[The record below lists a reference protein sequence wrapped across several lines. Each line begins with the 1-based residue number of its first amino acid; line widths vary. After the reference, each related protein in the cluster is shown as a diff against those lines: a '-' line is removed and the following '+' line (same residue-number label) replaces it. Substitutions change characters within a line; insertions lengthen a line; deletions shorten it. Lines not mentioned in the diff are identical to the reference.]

1 MTPAGPCSL
10 YSGLPVRNEE
20 LAPIFYG
27 KGLESNP
34 EAEVLKSLLSSAGIA
49 SVIRWTP
56 PTFQRRDGISLL
68 VVESQREEALR
79 LIEQAQ
85 LGEGEEMSAAHPE
98 GKFVTVFS
106 SNAHDAES
114 EADTIHS
121 LLESA
126 GLQSVIVRENVQEL
140 PTGGVEVRVLP
151 SEADEAKALIEEA
164 LETGWDEDGDGEDSE
179 EWSVDESEDYSDDGD
194 DYDDDYDDEDD
205 DDR

>member
-1 MTPAGPCSL
+1 M
-10 YSGLPVRNEE
+10 PVRNEE
-20 LAPIFYG
+20 LASVFYG

-34 EAEVLKSLLSSAGIA
+34 EAEILKSLLSSAGIE

-68 VVESQREEALR
+68 VMESQREEALS

-151 SEADEAKALIEEA
+151 GEADEARALIEEA
-164 LETGWDEDGDGEDSE
+164 LETGWDEDEDGEDSE
-179 EWSVDESEDYSDDGD
+179 EWSDEDSEDYS
-194 DYDDDYDDEDD
+194 EDD
-205 DDR
+205 DEENNDR

>member
-1 MTPAGPCSL
+1 
-10 YSGLPVRNEE
+10 
-20 LAPIFYG
+20 
-27 KGLESNP
+27 
-34 EAEVLKSLLSSAGIA
+34 
-49 SVIRWTP
+49 VIRWTP
-56 PTFQRRDGISLL
+56 PTFQHRDGISLL
-68 VVESQREEALR
+68 VVESQREDALS

-85 LGEGEEMSAAHPE
+85 MGEGAEMSQEHPK

-151 SEADEAKALIEEA
+151 QEAEEARELIEEA
-164 LETGWDEDGDGEDSE
+164 LETGWDDDEDGEDSE
-179 EWSVDESEDYSDDGD
+179 EWSDEESDGDYSDD
-194 DYDDDYDDEDD
+194 DDDDD

>member
-1 MTPAGPCSL
+1 M
-10 YSGLPVRNEE
+10 REDE
-20 LAPIFYG
+20 LTAVFFG
-27 KGLESNP
+27 KGLAANP
-34 EAEVLKSLLSSAGIA
+34 EAEVLKSLLASAGIE

-56 PTFQRRDGISLL
+56 PTFQHRDGISLL
-68 VVESQREEALR
+68 VVESQREDALS

-85 LGEGEEMSAAHPE
+85 MGGGAEMSQEHPK

-140 PTGGVEVRVLP
+140 PTGGIEVRVLP
-151 SEADEAKALIEEA
+151 DEADEARELIEEA
-164 LETGWDEDGDGEDSE
+164 LETGWDEDEEGDSE
-179 EWSVDESEDYSDDGD
+179 DWGDEEP
-194 DYDDDYDDEDD
+194 DDEDD
-205 DDR
+205 DDDDDR

>member
-1 MTPAGPCSL
+1 M
-10 YSGLPVRNEE
+10 REDE
-20 LAPIFYG
+20 LAVVFFG
-27 KGLESNP
+27 KGLAANP
-34 EAEVLKSLLSSAGIA
+34 EAEVLRSLLASAGIE

-68 VVESQREEALR
+68 VVESQREDAR
-79 LIEQAQ
+79 SLIEQAQ
-85 LGEGEEMSAAHPE
+85 MGEGAEMSKEHPK

-151 SEADEAKALIEEA
+151 DEADEARELIEEA
-164 LETGWDEDGDGEDSE
+164 LETGWDEDEDE
-179 EWSVDESEDYSDDGD
+179 EGSADWDEEESDD
-194 DYDDDYDDEDD
+194 YLDDDK

>member
-1 MTPAGPCSL
+1 
-10 YSGLPVRNEE
+10 VRDDE
-20 LAPIFYG
+20 LTAVFFG
-27 KGLESNP
+27 KGLAANP
-34 EAEVLKSLLSSAGIA
+34 EAEVLKSLLASAGID

-56 PTFQRRDGISLL
+56 PTFQHRDGISLL
-68 VVESQREEALR
+68 VVESQREDALS

-85 LGEGEEMSAAHPE
+85 IGEGAEMSKVHPKGE
-98 GKFVTVFS
+98 FVTVFS
-106 SNAHDAES
+106 SSAHDAES

-151 SEADEAKALIEEA
+151 EEADEARELIEEA
-164 LETGWDEDGDGEDSE
+164 LETGWDEDEEGSEDWGEE
-179 EWSVDESEDYSDDGD
+179 ESGDYSDDED
-194 DYDDDYDDEDD
+194 DYDDDDDDDD

>member
-1 MTPAGPCSL
+1 M
-10 YSGLPVRNEE
+10 REDE
-20 LAPIFYG
+20 LTAVFFG
-27 KGLESNP
+27 KGLAANP
-34 EAEVLKSLLSSAGIA
+34 EAEVLKSLLASAGIE

-56 PTFQRRDGISLL
+56 PTFQHRDGISLL
-68 VVESQREEALR
+68 VVESQREDALS

-85 LGEGEEMSAAHPE
+85 MAGGAEMSQEHPK

-140 PTGGVEVRVLP
+140 PTGGIEVRVLP
-151 SEADEAKALIEEA
+151 DEADEARELIEEA
-164 LETGWDEDGDGEDSE
+164 LETGWDEDEESDSE
-179 EWSVDESEDYSDDGD
+179 DWGDEEP
-194 DYDDDYDDEDD
+194 DDDDDD

>member
-1 MTPAGPCSL
+1 
-10 YSGLPVRNEE
+10 VREDE
-20 LAPIFYG
+20 LTAVFFG
-27 KGLESNP
+27 KGLSANP
-34 EAEVLKSLLSSAGIA
+34 EAEVLKALLASAGIE

-56 PTFQRRDGISLL
+56 PTFQHRDGISLL
-68 VVESQREEALR
+68 VVESQREDALS

-85 LGEGEEMSAAHPE
+85 IEGEAEMSKAHPKGE
-98 GKFVTVFS
+98 FVTVFS
-106 SNAHDAES
+106 SSAHDAES

-151 SEADEAKALIEEA
+151 DEADEARELIAEA
-164 LETGWDEDGDGEDSE
+164 LETGWDEDEDGDEDE
-179 EWSVDESEDYSDDGD
+179 DWSDEESEDYSDEDGEYED
-194 DYDDDYDDEDD
+194 DDDYDDEDD

>member
-1 MTPAGPCSL
+1 MRDDQLTA
-10 YSGLPVRNEE
+10 V
-20 LAPIFYG
+20 FFG
-27 KGLESNP
+27 KGLGANP
-34 EAEVLKSLLSSAGIA
+34 EAEVLKSLLASAGIE

-56 PTFQRRDGISLL
+56 PTFQHRDGISLL
-68 VVESQREEALR
+68 VVESQREDAMS

-85 LGEGEEMSAAHPE
+85 IGGEEEMSKVHPTGE
-98 GKFVTVFS
+98 FVTVFT

-140 PTGGVEVRVLP
+140 PTGGVEVRVLAD
-151 SEADEAKALIEEA
+151 EADEAKELIEEA
-164 LETGWDEDGDGEDSE
+164 LETGWDEDEDGDSAEWGAEESGE
-179 EWSVDESEDYSDDGD
+179 YSDEDE
-194 DYDDDYDDEDD
+194 DYDDDDDDDD

>member
-1 MTPAGPCSL
+1 MREDQLTA
-10 YSGLPVRNEE
+10 V
-20 LAPIFYG
+20 FFG
-27 KGLESNP
+27 KGLAANP
-34 EAEVLKSLLSSAGIA
+34 EAEVLKSLLASAGID

-56 PTFQRRDGISLL
+56 PTFQHRDGISLL
-68 VVESQREEALR
+68 VLESQKEDALS

-85 LGEGEEMSAAHPE
+85 TGEGAEMSKEHPK

-151 SEADEAKALIEEA
+151 GEADEARELIEEA
-164 LETGWDEDGDGEDSE
+164 LETGWDEDADGDGDDSE
-179 EWSVDESEDYSDDGD
+179 EWDDEDSED
-194 DYDDDYDDEDD
+194 DYDDDDDDD

>member
-1 MTPAGPCSL
+1 MTA
-10 YSGLPVRNEE
+10 VF
-20 LAPIFYG
+20 IG
-27 KGLESNP
+27 KGLAANP
-34 EAEVLKSLLSSAGIA
+34 EAEVLKSLPASAGIE

-56 PTFQRRDGISLL
+56 PTFQHRDGISLL
-68 VVESQREEALR
+68 VVESQRKDALS

-85 LGEGEEMSAAHPE
+85 IGGEAEMSKEHPTGE
-98 GKFVTVFS
+98 FVTVFS

-140 PTGGVEVRVLP
+140 PTGGIEVRVLP
-151 SEADEAKALIEEA
+151 DEADEARELIEEA
-164 LETGWDEDGDGEDSE
+164 LETGWDEDEDEDGDSE
-179 EWSVDESEDYSDDGD
+179 DWGDEESDDD
-194 DYDDDYDDEDD
+194 SDDDDDDD

>member
-1 MTPAGPCSL
+1 
-10 YSGLPVRNEE
+10 VREDQ
-20 LAPIFYG
+20 LTAIFFG
-27 KGLESNP
+27 KGLAANP
-34 EAEVLKSLLSSAGIA
+34 EAEVLKSLLASAGIG

-68 VVESQREEALR
+68 VLESQREDALS

-85 LGEGEEMSAAHPE
+85 MGEGVKMSQEHPKGE
-98 GKFVTVFS
+98 FVTVFA

-151 SEADEAKALIEEA
+151 QEAAEARELIEQA
-164 LETGWDEDGDGEDSE
+164 LKTGWDEDSADNDDS
-179 EWSVDESEDYSDDGD
+179 
-194 DYDDDYDDEDD
+194 
-205 DDR
+205 

>member
-1 MTPAGPCSL
+1 M
-10 YSGLPVRNEE
+10 RNEE
-20 LAPIFYG
+20 LASIFYG

-34 EAEVLKSLLSSAGIA
+34 EAEVLKTLLSSAGID

-56 PTFQRRDGISLL
+56 PTFQHEGGISLL
-68 VVESQREEALR
+68 VVESQRAEALS

-85 LGEGEEMSAAHPE
+85 LGEGEEMSAEHPE
-98 GKFVTVFS
+98 GELVTFFS

-151 SEADEAKALIEEA
+151 DEADEARELIEEA
-164 LETGWDEDGDGEDSE
+164 LETGWDEDEDGEDSE
-179 EWSVDESEDYSDDGD
+179 EWVDEESEDYSDD
-194 DYDDDYDDEDD
+194 DDEEDGDD